1 MSRVPCST
9 QALTVAPLICNHLF
23 STLHTQPACF
33 LSILCAVFIPL
44 AFKQSFSSDWSIQ
57 SSDSLLGM
65 ILLQWGSS
73 LLFPFTQP
81 QRAKEKILA
90 FMLLLVTKVSL
101 IPHVTGFL

>member
-1 MSRVPCST
+1 MV
-9 QALTVAPLICNHLF
+9 LLICNHLS
-23 STLHTQPACF
+23 STLHTQPAYF

-44 AFKQSFSSDWSIQ
+44 AFKHSFSSDWSIQ

-65 ILLQWGSS
+65 ILLQWGPS

-101 IPHVTGFL
+101 IPQVIGLL